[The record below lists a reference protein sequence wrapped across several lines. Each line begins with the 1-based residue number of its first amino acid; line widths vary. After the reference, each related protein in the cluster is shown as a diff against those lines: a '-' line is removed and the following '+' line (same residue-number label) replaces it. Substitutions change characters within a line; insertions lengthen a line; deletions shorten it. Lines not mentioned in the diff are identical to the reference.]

1 MYKLTKYYEVEDIS
15 ESEKLLF
22 STRTGELL
30 HIANDVYEKI
40 LNCQYEHVS
49 EKVLFKLLS
58 SEILVPEDE
67 NEFMTIIDYF
77 KDRTSQKDKILN
89 YTIQPTANCQLG
101 CHYCGQVHEKVNMDE
116 DVVEKTFEYVSK
128 ALINGNYSGLFIT
141 WYGAEPLLGIKG
153 IRSLSEK
160 IIKFCE
166 DNNILY
172 TAMMI
177 TNGLALK
184 ERIFKE
190 LVNLKIIKY
199 QITLDGDE
207 ASHDLSRYTK
217 KKEKTF
223 QIILN
228 NIVNAVKNPIYDE
241 KECIILIRCNIH
253 KDNYTSIDSLIEQLN
268 DMGISEK
275 LTLDFAPVHD
285 WGKNYAKDNLGLTP
299 IFFGELEI
307 EWFLK
312 MKEYNFKFVKD
323 VLPQKKLGTCMVT
336 NKESELI
343 DAKGRLSYCWET
355 PYTPEF
361 DNEESELFHG
371 DIFNPEK
378 KDRNLLPLGNWY
390 DDIDNE
396 EYGTTCKKCKFL
408 PVCGGG
414 CPIHWYKEM
423 AMCPSF
429 KYNFKERMVLQ
440 YIMSKEYFDETA
452 TV

>member
-1 MYKLTKYYEVEDIS
+1 MYKLSKYHEFEDIS

-22 STRTGELL
+22 STRTSNLL
-30 HIANDVYEKI
+30 HISHDVF
-40 LNCQYEHVS
+40 EHVQKGNFDQIN

-67 NEFMTIIDYF
+67 DEFSVIIENF
-77 KDRTSQKDKILN
+77 KQKTSQKGKILN

-101 CHYCGQVHEKVNMDE
+101 CHYCGQVHEKINMDQNIV
-116 DVVEKTFEYVSK
+116 DQTFDYLSNILLNGEYE
-128 ALINGNYSGLFIT
+128 GLFIT

-153 IRSLSEK
+153 IRALSEK
-160 IIKFCE
+160 IIKFCD
-166 DNNILY
+166 DNNIKY

-184 ERIFKE
+184 ERIFEE
-190 LVNLKIIKY
+190 LVNLRIVKY

-207 ASHDLSRYTK
+207 DSHDLSRYTK

-223 QIILN
+223 KIILN
-228 NIVNAVKNPIYDE
+228 NIIQAAKNPIYDE
-241 KECIILIRCNIH
+241 KDCVILIRCNIH
-253 KDNYTSIDSLIEQLN
+253 KDNYQSIDSLI
-268 DMGISEK
+268 DMLYETGISEK

-299 IFFGELEI
+299 TFFGELEI
-307 EWFLK
+307 EWYLK

-323 VLPQKKLGTCMVT
+323 VLPQKRAGTCMVT

-361 DNEESELFHG
+361 DNDESQLFHG
-371 DIFNPEK
+371 DIFNPSDK
-378 KDRNLLPLGNWY
+378 KDRNDLPLGNWY
-390 DDIDNE
+390 EDIENE
-396 EYGTTCKKCKFL
+396 NYGTTCRKCKFL

-429 KYNFKERMVLQ
+429 KYNFKDRMVLQ
-440 YIMSKEYFDETA
+440 YVMSKEYFGEA
-452 TV
+452 AV